1 MLLAVMLLYVGAVLV
16 VNGIWLIGQAR
27 AAEAGPPLTR
37 APSEGEVPPPAV
49 AVEAHPSFIQ
59 GREVAVM
66 NLFTGFVGV
75 AVAVTLLVQSA
86 SEEDL
91 ASARGAGYIL
101 LFAFTYLWVAY
112 NQYLSPGSHAFGWYC
127 LFVATTAVPAGIFT
141 FANADGNDASI
152 YLGFCWFAWAILW
165 FLFWVLLSL
174 ERPIARLTGWLAI
187 AEGIGTAW
195 VFGFLLLED
204 VIAF

>member
-27 AAEAGPPLTR
+27 AAEGARQPAKAAGDR
-37 APSEGEVPPPAV
+37 EAAPPAL
-49 AVEAHPSFIQ
+49 AVEEHPSFMQ

-75 AVAVTLLVQSA
+75 AVAVTLLLQAA
-86 SEEDL
+86 SEADL
-91 ASARGAGYIL
+91 ASARAAGYIL

-112 NQYLSPGSHAFGWYC
+112 NQYVNAGSHAFGWYC
-127 LFVATTAVPAGIFT
+127 LFVAITAVPAGIST
-141 FANADGNDASI
+141 FAAANGNAALI

-165 FLFWVLLSL
+165 FLFWLLL
-174 ERPIARLTGWLAI
+174 AMERPIAKLTGGLAI
-187 AEGIGTAW
+187 LEGIGTAW
-195 VFGFLLLED
+195 VFGILLLEG

>member
-27 AAEAGPPLTR
+27 AAEAPPQP
-37 APSEGEVPPPAV
+37 AAAGGGGASPAV
-49 AVEAHPSFIQ
+49 AVEAQSISIQ
-59 GREVAVM
+59 GREIAIM
-66 NLFTGFVGV
+66 NVFTGFVGV
-75 AVAVTLLVQSA
+75 AIAVTLLVEAA
-86 SEEDL
+86 SEADL

-112 NQYLSPGSHAFGWYC
+112 NQYVNAGSHAFGWYC
-127 LFVATTAVPAGIFT
+127 LFVAITAVPAGIFT

-174 ERPIARLTGWLAI
+174 ERPIAALTGWLAI
-187 AEGIGTAW
+187 LEGIGTAW
-195 VFGFLLLED
+195 VFGILLLED